1 MSFIGN
7 RTVRKGILKSSRNA
21 LTTFLTTG
29 NAFYKS
35 DGKVNETVF
44 TRLYQWLDGIK
55 DKDSLSFVS
64 TSILSF
70 KESLICGEKVSEFS
84 RLLKRH
90 KCFSLTI
97 LQAMFWIRLTLLQST
112 RSDQIYIFLLFLHL
126 VNQTLFCVQDCHH
139 IHLLLNTRCCLLL
152 SFPGHKR
159 YVFARCYRRK
169 HVVGVLLLVFLLT
182 CLRLSTNLWTNA
194 NTCQCPSDGDS
205 VVKLCTCSGG
215 FRQLAY
221 GQS

>member
-7 RTVRKGILKSSRNA
+7 RTVRKGILKSSQNA

-97 LQAMFWIRLTLLQST
+97 LQAMFWISWPYFKAQEV
-112 RSDQIYIFLLFLHL
+112 IKYIFSYFFYIWWIRLCF
-126 VNQTLFCVQDCHH
+126 
-139 IHLLLNTRCCLLL
+139 
-152 SFPGHKR
+152 
-159 YVFARCYRRK
+159 VFKTAIIYTYC
-169 HVVGVLLLVFLLT
+169 
-182 CLRLSTNLWTNA
+182 
-194 NTCQCPSDGDS
+194 
-205 VVKLCTCSGG
+205 
-215 FRQLAY
+215 
-221 GQS
+221 